1 MMIRRQRD
9 RWLLFGIV
17 ALGIVLCAPPVEGAQ
32 QTQIKEAPAR
42 AMSPADGKENFTAY
56 CAVCHGNDA
65 KGNGPAAPALK
76 GPIPDLTTIA
86 KRNAGK
92 FDAVAMQR
100 VVSGVDKPRPAHGT
114 VDMPIWGPVFRNTQG
129 DQATTLRVTNLV
141 KYLESLQQK

>member
-1 MMIRRQRD
+1 
-9 RWLLFGIV
+9 
-17 ALGIVLCAPPVEGAQ
+17 
-32 QTQIKEAPAR
+32 
-42 AMSPADGKENFTAY
+42 MSPADGKENFTAY